1 MGDAHCK
8 ENESSSIESIIFIQ
22 KEHEGH
28 LLKEVDP
35 QMCQQVHSSFIKEDV
50 ELLIFNRNT
59 STKLSKSDV
68 LKKLKKANLT
78 GQGFKKGVSYQTVKI
93 LGSTT
98 YFKASTAIFA

>member
-8 ENESSSIESIIFIQ
+8 ENESSSIESIIHPKGTWGASRRPTDVPASTFI
-22 KEHEGH
+22 EEN
-28 LLKEVDP
+28 
-35 QMCQQVHSSFIKEDV
+35 V

-93 LGSTT
+93 PGSTT